1 MHRNMTIGLIA
12 VGLVGATVGMYAA
25 TNMKPRQRK
34 RMMKNGRRALGA
46 LGIMKGLDMF

>member
-1 MHRNMTIGLIA
+1 MHRNMTRGLIA
-12 VGLVGATVGMYAA
+12 IGIAGAAVGMYAA
-25 TNMKPRQRK
+25 SNMKPRERK